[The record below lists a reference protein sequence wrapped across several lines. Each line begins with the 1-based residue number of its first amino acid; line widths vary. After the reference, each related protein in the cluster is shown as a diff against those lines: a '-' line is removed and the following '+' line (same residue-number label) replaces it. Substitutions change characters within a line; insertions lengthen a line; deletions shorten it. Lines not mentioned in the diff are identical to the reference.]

1 MVSFSRVDSFEELLS
16 DVKAQNEGTIFEYE
30 YLAFE
35 NHREYIE
42 FLIESDELFYDSFV
56 ARLGRSQ
63 DVRELF
69 GEREFMEEFF
79 SNALDLNQGGTAT
92 VQNSMGGTV
101 SNPVGFLNR
110 LVEQDELCIELQDS
124 GTDVT
129 FLDGLKFARDILKYR
144 RNRIVEA
151 GSWEQVM
158 DDIVEVYNFPGCT
171 EEEARDEVLDVLA
184 ERRSNL
190 VESVEKFEQAFEAL
204 DSVEVSS
211 DEAEEFR
218 DDELEDETDE
228 EGVEIH
234 KKNGDGESELVDVK
248 NVLDSIPLSEIGE
261 KAVKDQAG
269 FLQGLV
275 NIYDYEMLKEPS
287 VGEFAV
293 FEVSLPGAEDRSDE
307 ASIDDMIEEED
318 FDGEEMTQDGIV
330 ELMADFRELEESLKP
345 DQVRMVVE
353 IVDKEKVTVN
363 GISFYEYEYGLVE
376 YPENELSMEEAHPVV
391 DLKEPIRPVNQE
403 SYVRAKTRP
412 QVDLVVPYS
421 QSFASSGELDRTGE
435 PLE

>member
-1 MVSFSRVDSFEELLS
+1 MVSFNRVDSFEELIE
-16 DVKAQNEGTIFEYE
+16 DVKSQNEGTIFEYE

-42 FLIESDELFYDSFV
+42 FLIESDEPFYDSFV
-56 ARLGRSQ
+56 ARVGRSQ

-69 GEREFMEEFF
+69 GEREFMEEFL
-79 SNALDLNQGGTAT
+79 SNALDLNQGETAT
-92 VQNSMGGTV
+92 VQNSIGGTV
-101 SNPVGFLNR
+101 SNSVELLNR
-110 LVEQDELCIELQDS
+110 LVEQDELCIELQES
-124 GTDVT
+124 ETDVS

-144 RNRIVEA
+144 RNRIVEV

-171 EEEARDEVLDVLA
+171 EEEAREEVLDVLA
-184 ERRSNL
+184 ERRANL

-204 DSVEVSS
+204 DSVEVSA
-211 DEAEEFR
+211 DEAESFR
-218 DDELEDETDE
+218 DGELGDETDE
-228 EGVEIH
+228 DEVEVHKEEGDE
-234 KKNGDGESELVDVK
+234 EPELVDVK

-275 NIYDYEMLKEPS
+275 NIYDYQMLKEPS

-307 ASIDDMIEEED
+307 ASIDDVREERDFDEEEMAQ
-318 FDGEEMTQDGIV
+318 GEIF
-330 ELMADFRELEESLKP
+330 ELMADFRELKESLKP

-353 IVDKEKVTVN
+353 IVDKKEVTVN
-363 GISFYEYEYGLVE
+363 GISFYEYEYELVE
-376 YPENELSMEEAHPVV
+376 YPEDELSVEGSHPVV

-412 QVDLVVPYS
+412 NVDLVVPYS
-421 QSFASSGELDRTGE
+421 ESFDSSSQLDRTGE